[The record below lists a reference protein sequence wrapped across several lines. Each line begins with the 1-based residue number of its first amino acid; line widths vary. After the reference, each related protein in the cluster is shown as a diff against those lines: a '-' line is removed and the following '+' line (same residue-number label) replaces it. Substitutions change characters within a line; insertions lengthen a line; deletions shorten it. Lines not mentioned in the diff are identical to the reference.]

1 MEPCIA
7 KQKKMKGKNMGTV
20 KKSDEQK
27 NNAQT
32 ESVETK
38 KILDGLL
45 SLKNDICGYQNEGVK
60 NLLAMLE
67 KNFSSIELSFQALQQ
82 ELAEIKAEVQ
92 NKKVS
97 AAPAPA
103 PAPVATPK
111 PYQGTKRQPTAK
123 KLEISIDKDGN
134 KVYSCFASPMQLLI
148 DQINSGLAILVE
160 SNAKVLVYQC
170 QNYVAKRFTNQS
182 NFFVVCSQ
190 DLSILEQ
197 FNNHKELGW
206 AVTDKTTQ
214 QETTYSLP
222 CTQAAPEP
230 ALVATQAQQAQ
241 QTTVANVPMPS
252 IMQKRL
258 GKMQP
263 KTQPQQVPPV
273 PPPEEQ
279 PPF

>member
-1 MEPCIA
+1 MSTP
-7 KQKKMKGKNMGTV
+7 KKE
-20 KKSDEQK
+20 EQK

-38 KILDGLL
+38 KILDSLL
-45 SLKNDICGYQNEGVK
+45 SLKNDICGYQNESMK

-82 ELAEIKAEVQ
+82 EITEVKSEVQ
-92 NKKVS
+92 SKKVS

-111 PYQGTKRQPTAK
+111 PYPGTKRQPTAK

-134 KVYSCFASPMQLLI
+134 KVFSCFASPMQILI

-170 QNYVAKRFTNQS
+170 QAYIAKRFTNQS

-206 AVTDKTTQ
+206 SVTDKTTTP
-214 QETTYSLP
+214 ETTYSLP

-230 ALVATQAQQAQ
+230 AQQAPQAQ
-241 QTTVANVPMPS
+241 QTKVAAIPMPS

-258 GKMQP
+258 GKMQAAP
-263 KTQPQQVPPV
+263 APV

-279 PPF
+279 APF

>member
-1 MEPCIA
+1 MSTP
-7 KQKKMKGKNMGTV
+7 KKE
-20 KKSDEQK
+20 EQK
-27 NNAQT
+27 NNAPT
-32 ESVETK
+32 ESSVETK
-38 KILDGLL
+38 KILDSLL
-45 SLKNDICGYQNEGVK
+45 SLKNDICGYQNESVK
-60 NLLAMLE
+60 NLVAMLE
-67 KNFSSIELSFQALQQ
+67 KSFSSIELSFQALQQ
-82 ELAEIKAEVQ
+82 EIAEVKAELQ
-92 NKKVS
+92 TKKVS
-97 AAPAPA
+97 VVPSPTTQ
-103 PAPVATPK
+103 ATPK

-123 KLEISIDKDGN
+123 KLEVSIDKDGN
-134 KVYSCFASPMQLLI
+134 KVFSCFASPMQLLI
-148 DQINSGLAILVE
+148 DQINSGLAILIE

-170 QNYVAKRFTNQS
+170 QAYIAKRFTNQS

-190 DLSILEQ
+190 DLSVLEQ

-206 AVTDKTTQ
+206 NVTDKTTQ
-214 QETTYSLP
+214 PETTYSLP
-222 CTQAAPEP
+222 CTQIATAPAP
-230 ALVATQAQQAQ
+230 TPVATQAQQAQ